1 MFEYFRSKEL
11 GELVI
16 IVLTGEHNA
25 EFEMKSHVFLGC
37 PTKINVD
44 GLKARISGATR
55 IPTDRIML
63 LFCGEVLSNGKDLV
77 PEDAFELP
85 DNADEDTGCYRARL
99 CLHITDALIVET
111 LDDDDGDG
119 NQVVGAEIAQERAPK
134 AKHKRKQK
142 DKDEF
147 NLEKELRELQSS
159 LYLST
164 LTNAGYDN
172 EVLFVVFSPQYILT
186 TCVYPNSAHCAY
198 CREPSPI

>member
-1 MFEYFRSKEL
+1 MFDYFKSKEI

-16 IVLTGEHNA
+16 IVLNGEYNA
-25 EFEMKSHVFLGC
+25 EFNMKSHVFLGC

-44 GLKARISGATR
+44 GLKARVSGATH
-55 IPTDRIML
+55 IPIERIML

-99 CLHITDALIVET
+99 CLHITDALDVET
-111 LDDDDGDG
+111 KDDDDDDGK
-119 NQVVGAEIAQERAPK
+119 QVVDTEVAQEHAPK

-159 LYLST
+159 LYLSIF
-164 LTNAGYDN
+164 TNAGYDN
-172 EVLFVVFSPQYILT
+172 EVLLLRFFKFVST
-186 TCVYPNSAHCAY
+186 TRIYSYSVHC
-198 CREPSPI
+198 E